1 MALKKSNSCSTI
13 YLDDSTI
20 SQPHLK
26 NTIICVSLAVF
37 YHIVNRKYRGKER
50 LMEIFEERLHPIT
63 VCKWANGKWGKKKS
77 WWLFGNFQHEP
88 VPAESFTRDRKLGK
102 DGNTEKVPNL
112 QLSTGKSTASSAPF
126 SMRPSWLPNVPSSRW
141 FTSSGCW
148 TMPRSTCAPRIGAVL
163 C

>member
-1 MALKKSNSCSTI
+1 MLDLNNIHAPMTLKKSNSCSTI

-63 VCKWANGKWGKKKS
+63 V
-77 WWLFGNFQHEP
+77 
-88 VPAESFTRDRKLGK
+88 
-102 DGNTEKVPNL
+102 
-112 QLSTGKSTASSAPF
+112 
-126 SMRPSWLPNVPSSRW
+126 
-141 FTSSGCW
+141 
-148 TMPRSTCAPRIGAVL
+148 
-163 C
+163 